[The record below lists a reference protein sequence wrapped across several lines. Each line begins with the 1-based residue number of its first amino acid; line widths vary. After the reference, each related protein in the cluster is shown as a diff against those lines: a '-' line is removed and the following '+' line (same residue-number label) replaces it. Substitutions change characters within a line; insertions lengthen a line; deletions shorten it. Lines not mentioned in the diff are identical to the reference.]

1 MTPLASLSPSQSRP
15 AGFGNLASP
24 RGQVDP
30 QATLAN
36 RLANRL
42 GLEPGALD
50 GKREDFTPDKVADR
64 VQWKPDARIQ
74 GIVDSWPVR
83 FNTARATKLGFS
95 ADADVETIIR
105 SYIAEQGIKL

>member
-15 AGFGNLASP
+15 AGLGTQASP

-50 GKREDFTPDKVADR
+50 GKREDF
-64 VQWKPDARIQ
+64 
-74 GIVDSWPVR
+74 
-83 FNTARATKLGFS
+83 
-95 ADADVETIIR
+95 
-105 SYIAEQGIKL
+105 